1 MIKLENIKVKENL
14 YLSDSVCVIVGDLK
28 MYFAFVLCFYQKKN
42 QKKKLVLKLVILI
55 AMLSSEIERKKM
67 GYYMHSWRLVQSSVL
82 LSLMV
87 FFNSPV
93 SVYLSV
99 VLYTQ

>member
-42 QKKKLVLKLVILI
+42 PKKIGIKTCNTYRNAV
-55 AMLSSEIERKKM
+55 
-67 GYYMHSWRLVQSSVL
+67 
-82 LSLMV
+82 
-87 FFNSPV
+87 
-93 SVYLSV
+93 
-99 VLYTQ
+99 